1 MKQSSSSKKL
11 IVSCDKG
18 STKPRNTI
26 TIHTVPS
33 NLSTLITARNRS
45 WRYWQQT
52 TVGPVWNSYNEML
65 KPLSRNRDT
74 GNQSRHPRTC
84 PVGGGGGGGDSNNHK
99 YVFQD
104 FPFEIQE
111 LFGIQLRGQG
121 WGALPIQSTIPSDP
135 KHRTRR
141 RHRARYLPPWTSEEL
156 EMKLPRTW
164 ARRNDQIRTPL
175 CRKWHINVHIR
186 VQQYPRTQ
194 QILKYMEVCLN

>member
-84 PVGGGGGGGDSNNHK
+84 PVGGGGG
-99 YVFQD
+99 
-104 FPFEIQE
+104 E
-111 LFGIQLRGQG
+111 
-121 WGALPIQSTIPSDP
+121 
-135 KHRTRR
+135 TR
-141 RHRARYLPPWTSEEL
+141 
-156 EMKLPRTW
+156 
-164 ARRNDQIRTPL
+164 II
-175 CRKWHINVHIR
+175 INMCSRISH
-186 VQQYPRTQ
+186 
-194 QILKYMEVCLN
+194 LKYRNYSAYNSEDKAEALCQSNPRSPQTQNIALAEDTEHDIYHLERPRNSRWNFHVPGHDGMTRFVHRCAESGI